1 MRTNL
6 ILILAVIL
14 YGIWGIANKFA
25 VGRAHPFTVQ
35 WMFAIPLVVSLPIFF
50 WLGAR
55 SAPETNHDATALLWA
70 VVASAASILAT
81 VLLYFALRDRPAS
94 IVVAITSGYPL
105 VTLVLAVLAGT
116 ETLTLP
122 KLAGVVL
129 MFSGVVL
136 LQASG

>member
-35 WMFAIPLVVSLPIFF
+35 WMFAVPLIVSLPIFY

-55 SAPETNHDATALLWA
+55 AAPETNHDTTALLWA

-81 VLLYFALRDRPAS
+81 LLLYFALRERPAS
-94 IVVAITSGYPL
+94 IAVAITSGYPL
-105 VTLVLAVLAGT
+105 VTLALAVLAGT
-116 ETLTLP
+116 ETFTLP
-122 KLAGVVL
+122 KVVGVLL
-129 MFSGVVL
+129 MFGGVVL
-136 LQASG
+136 LQLS